1 MGEKRL
7 TFNLATQSL
16 NGVAIDDPFD
26 KIRLFG
32 RPENR
37 EPFARQIFDYPH
49 LGLEI
54 GGENGR
60 VKYFSFAMRHL
71 PSAEAKPCEL
81 TFVGERG
88 ASVFLSRNTKFDEVE
103 NILGKPFQREEFHEE
118 AVYRFRFRFLTLEF
132 EIGQDGLISFEV
144 GAEDFV

>member
-81 TFVGERG
+81 TFVGDPKDGMDAAHIFIAVIRLLG
-88 ASVFLSRNTKFDEVE
+88 DVAPAS
-103 NILGKPFQREEFHEE
+103 
-118 AVYRFRFRFLTLEF
+118 AVVR
-132 EIGQDGLISFEV
+132 Q
-144 GAEDFV
+144 